1 MEGRVRQRIHS
12 LEHLAE
18 VRCKCP
24 KSTASTLSPSKKNHC
39 IHVSHRRIYK
49 KKYLISYFPVKYS
62 GKQWRPTDL
71 VGRLSKVNQHWSVVS
86 VLSFCVVPHVVAAES
101 ISVLVYQYIPTH
113 TCINNVLSSHLPWI
127 ATDHKSTFRLFLP
140 PLIPEFKL
148 LDLGSLLTG
157 IFCVATSK

>member
-24 KSTASTLSPSKKNHC
+24 KSTASTLSPSKKIIAC
-39 IHVSHRRIYK
+39 MSVTVEFTK

-127 ATDHKSTFRLFLP
+127 ATDHKSTFRPFLP